1 MLEKTKTH
9 YTAFYAVLMV
19 LVILPYQF
27 VRPASASPYGAI
39 PVNTSSSGIRSAIA
53 PGIAG
58 SLLNMMVASLDGDD
72 VEESVIVVTDAGVF
86 AVKLGVNES
95 SLDLFYPSPSRVLDF
110 AVLSDSDGNG
120 RNEIAIATYD
130 ISLPNIVVFDSGT
143 GQELWH
149 HRHEVLTYDSKEEY
163 ASDFVKRQTFTWS
176 IARVDDLNGDAKKE
190 LVVGSWDTVLM
201 LDGASGNE
209 LWSFQADNDV
219 WQVSS
224 ADDVTGDGKPD
235 ILAGTQDGTVY
246 LIDGF
251 SGALRWSVALS
262 EPYVTETKTVN
273 RAIWD
278 VFSIKD
284 VLGDA
289 TPAVVASSEDGYV
302 YLLDGSNGDVVWDY
316 QAFEISVPS
325 TTQTEFWGANFFN
338 LRAFPIEDIIIV
350 LDNSESS
357 TAVQAI
363 NSKTGTLD
371 WEKTGL
377 TPSFYDVEIASNVVD
392 NFTEPGLLLPMGS
405 SFSAEL
411 GQMVEEILVIDGDGN
426 EIDVFRVPVANYYAT
441 AGRTRIV
448 DVMTDVSGDARADV
462 ALALDGGT
470 MILFSPVNGKVL
482 SDFPWVRE
490 TILQEGDFVGN
501 DSPDVLLISKEYP
514 MDGGEADRFTSRMFA
529 VIDGATCSVSWS
541 YFVPWDEYLK
551 TGGLRGVQ
559 AVSDVNDDDK
569 SDIMYYT
576 GPSDFDRMVS
586 WHEIRYNA
594 YYGPQIYATAVSG
607 MNGEVIWST
616 TVPSWSLTT
625 KPADSNSTTDE
636 SARAFVNCTGFLGNL
651 NGTFMDDNEF
661 HSFTNDSS
669 GLARVPYRIDL
680 NPYLIH
686 DPPEYPT
693 LKGMGNLEIRVKA
706 GVSDTS
712 GLAFAG
718 LQIWKRNT
726 TELMDIASTAFNFTE
741 PKELNFTLLADD
753 LDSYAKFP
761 GDPWAGDAQLTL
773 FVTVDTGNVTQTIRV
788 FVDLVQFT
796 FHNPCKENV
805 PNGVNPEKRYNIYS
819 IDQLDDVDGDG
830 FRDFVVGSSP
840 QVFYVVSGCTG
851 KDILNR
857 MQLTYQADNVTIKSE
872 HVYAHAIDDITG
884 DGKRDVV
891 LAGEWGE
898 EPNNLRIVSSDGNFT
913 NQVSFISELENFDPM
928 TVHVIDDVNGD
939 DMPDLSVFT
948 HEEEAPYIRVLG
960 SPNFDVTH
968 FQIRR
973 DINPTIKYAA
983 GDLDGDGV
991 KDTIV
996 AAPWVEEG
1004 SSIFVLSG
1012 TTGSTIWTWDLGRM
1026 EVWRWQEMLFK
1037 GFESIEFM
1045 PATVVDDITGDGV
1058 DDLVI
1063 AYTDENPKQA
1073 HEIAIINVK
1082 DAALHSTISF
1092 KAGKARAGD
1101 WTLKIP
1107 ALGMMQFRDL
1117 TGDGSKELAFSIF
1130 YPPSDEQWVTEYVVV
1145 DYRSSSDAKI
1155 LLRTPFTSL
1164 SMLDTQE
1171 YVVLNTYAGAIIFPN
1186 LDFGV
1191 SITQPENTEK
1201 SFSGEVTLAW
1211 DVEGEIVLQE
1221 VFLDGF
1227 SYGRVDGNSLILDL
1241 ASGRHAV
1248 EVKVTDRFGVSASD
1262 TLFINVQRDNS
1273 LYLVLNVI
1281 FAVAIVNLIIWKLVG
1296 RRILH
1301 KLRPK
1306 FKSHPSSNQRTHTKK
1321 NGGAPS

>member
-1 MLEKTKTH
+1 
-9 YTAFYAVLMV
+9 MV

-27 VRPASASPYGAI
+27 VRPASVSPYGAI
-39 PVNTSSSGIRSAIA
+39 PANTSSSGIRSTIA
-53 PGIAG
+53 PGIVG
-58 SLLNMMVASLDGDD
+58 SLLNMMVASLDGDG

-95 SLDLFYPSPSRVLDF
+95 SLDLFYPSPSRVLDL

-130 ISLPNIVVFDSGT
+130 VSLPNIVVFDSGT

-149 HRHEVLTYDSKEEY
+149 HRHEVLTYDFAEAY

-176 IARVDDLNGDAKKE
+176 IAGVDDLNGDAKKE

-209 LWSFQADNDV
+209 LWSFQTDSDI

-224 ADDVTGDGKPD
+224 ADDATGDGKPD
-235 ILAGTQDGTVY
+235 VLAGTQNGTVY

-251 SGALRWSVALS
+251 SGTLRWSVALS
-262 EPYVTETKTVN
+262 EPYVFETGTVN

-278 VFSIKD
+278 VFSIKG
-284 VLGDA
+284 VLSDA

-302 YLLDGSNGDVVWDY
+302 YLLDGSNGTVVWNY
-316 QAFEISVPS
+316 QSFEISVPS
-325 TTQTEFWGANFFN
+325 TAQTDFEGTDFFN
-338 LRAFPIEDIIIV
+338 LRAFSMEDITGDFAPDIIV
-350 LDNSESS
+350 LDNSGSN

-363 NSKTGTLD
+363 NSKIGTLV

-377 TPSFYDVEIASNVVD
+377 TSSFYDVETASNVVA
-392 NFTEPGLLLPMGS
+392 NLTVLLLPTGN

-411 GQMVEEILVIDGDGN
+411 GQMVEEILVINGENGN

-441 AGRTRIV
+441 AGNTRIV
-448 DVMTDVSGDARADV
+448 DVMTDVSGDEVPDV

-470 MILFSPVNGKVL
+470 IILVSPVDGKVF
-482 SDFPWVRE
+482 SDFSWVRK

-501 DSPDVLLISKEYP
+501 TSTDILLISKEST
-514 MDGGEADRFTSRMFA
+514 MGGWQADRFTSRMFA
-529 VIDGATCSVSWS
+529 VIDGATCLVSWS

-559 AVSDVNDDDK
+559 AISDVNGDGK
-569 SDIMYYT
+569 SDIIYYT
-576 GPSDFDRMVS
+576 GPSDFDTMVS
-586 WHEIRYNA
+586 GRETSYNA
-594 YYGPQIYATAVSG
+594 YYGPQVKATVVSG

-625 KPADSNSTTDE
+625 KSADFNSTTEDITYLVHGE
-636 SARAFVNCTGFLGNL
+636 GFSRNL
-651 NGTFMDDNEF
+651 SDTFMDDGVF

-680 NPYLIH
+680 NPYLIWS
-686 DPPEYPT
+686 PFGYPT
-693 LKGMGNLEIRVKA
+693 FRGMGNLEVRVKA
-706 GVSDTS
+706 KVNDTS

-726 TELMDIASTAFNFTE
+726 TELVDIDSKAFNFTE
-741 PKELNFTLLADD
+741 LKELNFTLSADE

-761 GDPWAGDAQLTL
+761 GDPWNAQLTL
-773 FVTVDTGNVTQTIRV
+773 FMTVNVTQTIRV

-796 FHNPCKENV
+796 FHNPCRENV
-805 PNGVNPEKRYNIYS
+805 PKDVSREKRYNIYS

-830 FRDFVVGSSP
+830 FRDFVVGSS
-840 QVFYVVSGCTG
+840 QIFYIVSGHTG

-857 MQLTYQADNVTIKSE
+857 MQLMYHTANVTIQSW

-884 DGKRDVV
+884 DGKRDIV
-891 LAGEWGE
+891 LSGDG
-898 EPNNLRIVSSDGNFT
+898 PNNLQTVSSDGNFT
-913 NQVSFISELENFDPM
+913 NQISFMSQLRNFDPI

-939 DMPDLSVFT
+939 NMPDLSVFIQ
-948 HEEEAPYIRVLG
+948 EEEAPYIRVLG
-960 SPNFDVTH
+960 SPNFNVTH
-968 FQIRR
+968 FQIRW
-973 DINPTIKYAA
+973 DINPTVKYAA

-996 AAPWVEEG
+996 TAPRGEEG
-1004 SSIFVLSG
+1004 ASIFVLSG
-1012 TTGSTIWTWDLGRM
+1012 ATGSTIWTWDLGRM
-1026 EVWRWQEMLFK
+1026 EVWTWEKTFLK
-1037 GFESIEFM
+1037 GFEATEFM

-1063 AYTDENPKQA
+1063 AYTDQNPEQA
-1073 HEIAIINVK
+1073 HEIAVINVK
-1082 DAALHSTISF
+1082 DATLHSTISF
-1092 KAGKARAGD
+1092 KERTARAGD

-1107 ALGMMQFRDL
+1107 VLGMTQFLDI
-1117 TGDGSKELAFSIF
+1117 TGDGSKELAFSIS
-1130 YPPSDEQWVTEYVVV
+1130 YPPSREEWMTEYVVV
-1145 DYRSSSDAKI
+1145 DYRSSNDAKI

-1164 SMLDTQE
+1164 SMVDTQE
-1171 YVVLNTYAGAIIFPN
+1171 YVVLNTYVGAILFPN

-1211 DVEGEIVLQE
+1211 DVEGEIALQE
-1221 VFLDGF
+1221 VFLDGL
-1227 SYGRVDGNSLILDL
+1227 SYGRVDGNSLILNL

-1248 EVKVTDRFGVSASD
+1248 EVRVTDRFGVSASD
-1262 TLFINVQRDNS
+1262 TLFITVQRNNS
-1273 LYLVLNVI
+1273 LYQVLNVI
-1281 FAVAIVNLIIWKLVG
+1281 FGVAIVNLIIWKFVG
-1296 RRILH
+1296 GRILG

-1306 FKSHPSSNQRTHTKK
+1306 FKSRPSSNQRTHTKK
-1321 NGGAPS
+1321 NGGASS